1 MFFILHILYIYVL
14 YFCID
19 ISLQHFLNLS
29 SFINND
35 HYFFFDFLNITF
47 KSWNIFELCLKYFLL
62 NSIYYISIESDLH
75 Y

>member
-1 MFFILHILYIYVL
+1 MFFILYILYIYVL

-47 KSWNIFELCLKYFLL
+47 KSWNIFELCLKFFIEFYLLYF
-62 NSIYYISIESDLH
+62 Y
-75 Y
+75 